1 MNSWRVFKE
10 AIESL
15 ASNKLRTALTMLG
28 IVIGVAAVV
37 SMTAIGQGA
46 SSSITSSIESM
57 GTNLLFVSRAFSDDN
72 SNPQALTLADA
83 EALIESGGAPSVAAV
98 APIVNATR
106 TVVYGDNSTS
116 TTIMGVTP
124 DYASVRN
131 TTVSSGRFISEE
143 DLDGSSTVAV
153 LGNDVVEDLF
163 GSNVGVVGQKI
174 RIGNMLYDIVGILE
188 SSGGTATGSSDNQII
203 IPITTAFSRLVARS
217 NANNEVDMI
226 YISAVDSESMD
237 SASSE
242 ITSILRSRHKIASD
256 ENDDFNILSQ
266 ESITEAASSITGVLT
281 IFLGGIA
288 AISLL
293 VGGIGIMNIMLVSVI
308 ERTKE
313 IGLRKAVGAR
323 NNDILMQFMTESLII
338 GLVGGLVGVIL
349 AYGLAALI
357 KNIAASS
364 SYDLVPTITF
374 GSILLAVGFSMAVG
388 LVFGIYPASRAS
400 KLEPVEA
407 LRTE

>member
-28 IVIGVAAVV
+28 IVIGVAAVL

-83 EALIESGGAPSVAAV
+83 EALVESGGAPSVAAV
-98 APIVNATR
+98 APVVNASR

-131 TTVSSGRFISEE
+131 ATVSSGRFITEE
-143 DLDGSSTVAV
+143 DNDSSSTVAV
-153 LGNDVVEDLF
+153 LGSDVVEDLF
-163 GSNVGVVGQKI
+163 GSEVGVVGQKI
-174 RIGNMLYDIVGILE
+174 RIGNMLYEVVGILK

-203 IPITTAFSRLVARS
+203 VPITTAFSRLVARS
-217 NANNEVDMI
+217 NASNEVDTI
-226 YISAVDSESMD
+226 YVSAVSSESMD
-237 SASSE
+237 SATSE
-242 ITSILRSRHKIASD
+242 ITSILRSRHRISSD
-256 ENDDFNILSQ
+256 EDDDFNIMSQ
-266 ESITEAASSITGVLT
+266 ESMTEAASSITGVLT

-338 GLVGGLVGVIL
+338 GLAGGLVGVVM
-349 AYGLAALI
+349 AYGVASLI
-357 KNIAASS
+357 EKIAASLR
-364 SYDLVPTITF
+364 YDLTPTITF
-374 GSILLAVGFSMAVG
+374 ASILLAVGFSVAVG

>member
-15 ASNKLRTALTMLG
+15 ASNKLRTGLTMLG
-28 IVIGVAAVV
+28 IVIGVAAVL

-57 GTNLLFVSRAFSDDN
+57 GTNLLFISRAFSDDN

-83 EALIESGGAPSVAAV
+83 EALVDSGGAPSVAAV
-98 APIVNATR
+98 APVVNASR

-124 DYASVRN
+124 DYATVRN
-131 TTVSSGRFISEE
+131 TTLSSGRFISEE
-143 DLDGSSTVAV
+143 DIDGSSTVAV
-153 LGNDVVEDLF
+153 LGSDVVDDLF
-163 GSNVGVVGQKI
+163 GSDVGVVGQKI
-174 RIGNMLYDIVGILE
+174 RISNMLYEVVGILE
-188 SSGGTATGSSDNQII
+188 ASGGTSAGSSDNQII
-203 IPITTAFSRLVARS
+203 VPITTAFSRLVARS
-217 NANNEVDMI
+217 NANDEVDMI
-226 YISAVDSESMD
+226 YVSAVDSESMD
-237 SASSE
+237 SATSE
-242 ITSILRSRHKIASD
+242 ITSILRSRHKISSD
-256 ENDDFNILSQ
+256 EDDDFNIMSQ
-266 ESITEAASSITGVLT
+266 ESMTEAASSITGVLT
-281 IFLGGIA
+281 VFLGGIA

-323 NNDILMQFMTESLII
+323 NNDILMQFMAESLII
-338 GLVGGLVGVIL
+338 GLAGGLLGVIL
-349 AYGLAALI
+349 AYGVASLI
-357 KNIAASS
+357 ENIAASS
-364 SYDLVPTITF
+364 SYDLNPVITF
-374 GSILLAVGFSMAVG
+374 GSILLAVGFSVAVG

>member
-1 MNSWRVFKE
+1 MNSWRLIKE

-28 IVIGVAAVV
+28 IVIGVAAVL

-57 GTNLLFVSRAFSDDN
+57 GTNLIYVSRTFSENN
-72 SNPQALTLADA
+72 SNPQALTLSDA
-83 EALIESGGAPSVAAV
+83 EALVESGGAPSVLEV
-98 APIVNATR
+98 APSVNTTR

-116 TTIMGVTP
+116 TTIIGVTP
-124 DYASVRN
+124 EFATVRN
-131 TTVSSGRFISEE
+131 KIVSTGRFITET
-143 DLDGSSTVAV
+143 DIDANSTVAV
-153 LGNDVVEDLF
+153 LGSDVVDELF
-163 GSNVGVVGQKI
+163 GASVGVVGQKI
-174 RIGNMLYDIVGILE
+174 RIGNMLYEVVGILE
-188 SSGGTATGSSDNQII
+188 ASGGTSIGSADNQII
-203 IPITTAFSRLVARS
+203 VPITTAFSRLVARS
-217 NANNEVDMI
+217 NAADEVDTI
-226 YISAVDSESMD
+226 SVSAVDSESID
-237 SASSE
+237 SAISE
-242 ITSILRSRHKIASD
+242 ITSILRSRHSIRSD
-256 ENDDFNILSQ
+256 EDDDFNILSQ
-266 ESITEAASSITGVLT
+266 ESMTEAASSITGVLT

-323 NNDILMQFMTESLII
+323 NNDILMQFMAESLII
-338 GLVGGLVGVIL
+338 GLAGGLIGVVL
-349 AYGLAALI
+349 AYGLANVI
-357 KNIAASS
+357 QNIAAAS
-364 SYDLVPTITF
+364 SYDLNPVITF
-374 GSILLAVGFSMAVG
+374 GSILLAVGFSVAVG
-388 LVFGIYPASRAS
+388 LVFGIYPASRAA

>member
-28 IVIGVAAVV
+28 IVIGVAAVL

-83 EALIESGGAPSVAAV
+83 EALVESGGAPSVAAV
-98 APIVNATR
+98 APVVNASR

-131 TTVSSGRFISEE
+131 TTVSSGRFITEE
-143 DLDGSSTVAV
+143 DNDSSSTVAV
-153 LGNDVVEDLF
+153 LGSDVVEDLF
-163 GSNVGVVGQKI
+163 GSEVGVVGQKI
-174 RIGNMLYDIVGILE
+174 RIGNMLYEVVGILK

-203 IPITTAFSRLVARS
+203 VPITTAFSRLVARS
-217 NANNEVDMI
+217 NASNEVDTI
-226 YISAVDSESMD
+226 YVSAVSSESMD
-237 SASSE
+237 SATSE
-242 ITSILRSRHKIASD
+242 ITSILRSRHRISSD
-256 ENDDFNILSQ
+256 EDDDFNIMSQ
-266 ESITEAASSITGVLT
+266 ESMTEAASSITGVLT

-338 GLVGGLVGVIL
+338 GLAGGLVGVVM
-349 AYGLAALI
+349 AYGVASLI
-357 KNIAASS
+357 EKIAASF
-364 SYDLVPTITF
+364 SYDLTPTITF
-374 GSILLAVGFSMAVG
+374 GSILLAVGFSVAVG

>member
-1 MNSWRVFKE
+1 MNSWRVLKE
-10 AIESL
+10 AVESL

-28 IVIGVAAVV
+28 IVIGVAAVL
-37 SMTAIGQGA
+37 SMTAIGEGA

-57 GTNLLFVSRAFSDDN
+57 GTNLIYISRTYSDNN

-83 EALIESGGAPSVAAV
+83 EALVESGGAPSVLAV
-98 APIVNATR
+98 APSVNTSR

-116 TTIMGVTP
+116 TTIIGVTP
-124 DYASVRN
+124 DFATVRN
-131 TTVSSGRFISEE
+131 KTVSTGRFISEA
-143 DLDGSSTVAV
+143 DIDANSTVAV
-153 LGNDVVEDLF
+153 LGSDVVDDLF
-163 GSNVGVVGQKI
+163 GASVGVIGQKI
-174 RIGNMLYDIVGILE
+174 RIGNMLYEVVGILE
-188 SSGGTATGSSDNQII
+188 ASGGTAIGSSDDQII
-203 IPITTAFSRLVARS
+203 VPITTAFSRLVARS
-217 NANNEVDMI
+217 NANDEVNMI
-226 YISAVDSESMD
+226 SVSAVDSESID
-237 SASSE
+237 SAVSE
-242 ITSILRSRHKIASD
+242 ISSILRSRHSISSD
-256 ENDDFNILSQ
+256 EDDDFSILSQ
-266 ESITEAASSITGVLT
+266 ETMTDAASSITGVLT

-338 GLVGGLVGVIL
+338 GLIGGLIGVVL
-349 AYGLAALI
+349 AYGLAGLI
-357 KNIAASS
+357 KNIAAAS
-364 SYDLVPTITF
+364 SYSLNPEITF
-374 GSILLAVGFSMAVG
+374 GSILMAVGFSVAVG
-388 LVFGIYPASRAS
+388 LVFGIYPASRAA